1 MPPFI
6 PSMSF
11 SSTCTCSRMTSLA
24 EIEAGAYIRHDCL
37 AYVLQEADNVG
48 GTSLFFFC
56 CSKMLIAVSQVS
68 YIILLLHKIAS
79 FSQIY
84 EKLGVPHGSGVLL
97 LAVCELR
104 SKVGGSENCV
114 DHRGV
119 ESSMPSPSC
128 RAVCSCRWASAAVW
142 WSSRAP
148 TRSR

>member
-1 MPPFI
+1 
-6 PSMSF
+6 MSF

-56 CSKMLIAVSQVS
+56 CSKMLIAVSQVK

-84 EKLGVPHGSGVLL
+84 ESG
-97 LAVCELR
+97 
-104 SKVGGSENCV
+104 
-114 DHRGV
+114 
-119 ESSMPSPSC
+119 
-128 RAVCSCRWASAAVW
+128 W
-142 WSSRAP
+142 RAP
-148 TRSR
+148 RLRRTPAGGL